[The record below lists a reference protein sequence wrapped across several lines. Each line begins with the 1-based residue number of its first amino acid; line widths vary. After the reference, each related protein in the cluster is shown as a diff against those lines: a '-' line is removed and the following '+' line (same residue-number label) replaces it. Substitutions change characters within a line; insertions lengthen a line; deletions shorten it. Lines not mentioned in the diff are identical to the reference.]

1 MIFSPPA
8 ASICE
13 VRALEEVAEEGHE
26 PRLLLSLER
35 LPVPR
40 KRTPGNLVEVEHLS
54 NDLPDLPQSVGTD
67 GGIGSA
73 VLPDGHEA
81 PDCRFDRVAR
91 SNLRRGQCGPGR
103 E

>member
-1 MIFSPPA
+1 
-8 ASICE
+8 
-13 VRALEEVAEEGHE
+13 
-26 PRLLLSLER
+26 
-35 LPVPR
+35 VPR